1 MSWVI
6 SKFINFP
13 CFIAKDNIQLNVK
26 ALNRNHLK
34 NVFVSLLEGVTN
46 VNIII
51 IDVPDFWKYTIPVC
65 F

>member
-1 MSWVI
+1 M
-6 SKFINFP
+6 
-13 CFIAKDNIQLNVK
+13 AKDNILLNAK

-34 NVFVSLLEGVTN
+34 NVFVSMLEGVTN

>member
-1 MSWVI
+1 M
-6 SKFINFP
+6 
-13 CFIAKDNIQLNVK
+13 AKDNIQLNVK

-34 NVFVSLLEGVTN
+34 NVFVSMLEGVTN